1 MAIDAGPL
9 SYLVVIILLF
19 FDGLIF
25 GVAARKGAI
34 SVVLIIVGI
43 ILASFIGLSLPFL
56 SNSGSLIVHL
66 ETFIAN
72 AARRFGQIIYAFPIL
87 WIIGFIVGLF
97 V

>member
-1 MAIDAGPL
+1 MSIDVGPL
-9 SYLVVIILLF
+9 SYLVVVILLF

-25 GVAARKGAI
+25 GVAARKGAMSI
-34 SVVLIIVGI
+34 VLIIVGI
-43 ILASFIGLSLPFL
+43 LLAGFIGLSIPFL
-56 SNSGSLIVHL
+56 NSGSLITQL

-72 AARRFGQIIYAFPIL
+72 AATRFGQIIYAFPIL